1 MLGCMLSPFRGLY
14 AIIDTDFL
22 ALRGIDPLE
31 FAERVLAAQP
41 ALLQLRAKLLG
52 ARDALALARA
62 LQARCRARGV
72 PLFVN
77 DRPDLAIL
85 AEVSGVHLGQ
95 RDLSVADA
103 RRLAP
108 GLAIGV
114 STHALDEVDRALEER
129 PAYVAFGPVFATV
142 SKLNPEPVVGLALLA
157 EAARRCRRAAV
168 PLVAIGGID
177 EARAVAV
184 GKIADAGAVI
194 SALLPAAGVAEV
206 TQAAARLHGAWSRPH
221 GAPEPG

>member
-1 MLGCMLSPFRGLY
+1 MPSPLRGLY

-22 ALRGIDPLE
+22 ASRGIDPLD
-31 FAERVLAAQP
+31 FAERVLAARP

-52 ARDALALARA
+52 ARDALALSRA
-62 LQARCRARGV
+62 LQARCRPLAV

-85 AEVSGVHLGQ
+85 AEASGVHLGQ
-95 RDLSVADA
+95 SELSLADV

-108 GLAIGV
+108 ELAVGV

-129 PAYVAFGPVFATV
+129 PAYVAFGPVFTTA
-142 SKLNPEPVVGLALLA
+142 SKRNPEPVVGLALLA
-157 EAARRCRRAAV
+157 EAARRCRRVDV

-177 EARAVAV
+177 ESRALGV
-184 GKIADAGAVI
+184 GEIADLGAVI
-194 SALLPAAGVAEV
+194 SGLLPAAGLEQV
-206 TQAAARLHGAWSRPH
+206 TQAAARLHG
-221 GAPEPG
+221 